1 MTRHGGGCRPGG
13 LYKLEGHGTWH
24 QCLATALNMKL
35 LIVLCVVAAAV
46 AAPSYGNDN
55 SSEREA
61 EILRDDRVHG
71 DDGRYN
77 VDVETENGIT
87 LSQSG
92 SPEGNNGA
100 ISKAGQYTYTAPD
113 GTVVSVKFVANA
125 NGYQPESDHLPV
137 APEFPHP
144 IPDFVLR
151 QIEFAAEEEA
161 RRARGEV
168 SRSYGAPED
177 D

>member
-35 LIVLCVVAAAV
+35 LIVLCLAAAAA
-46 AAPSYGNDN
+46 AAPGYVDAD

-61 EILRDDRVHG
+61 AILRDDRVHG

-77 VDVETENGIT
+77 VDVETENGIS

-100 ISKAGQYTYTAPD
+100 IIKAGQYTYTAPD
-113 GTVVSVKFVANA
+113 GTVVSVKFVANE
-125 NGYQPESDHLPV
+125 NGFQPESDHLPV

-151 QIEFAAEEEA
+151 QIAFAAEQEA
-161 RRARGEV
+161 ARARGEV
-168 SRSYGAPED
+168 SRSYNTPD
-177 D
+177 DD